1 MGKVLWSILVSLI
14 IIISAGAPAM
24 SQMERS
30 GVREVIATGESL
42 IDGNNVPDARR
53 RSIDEALRKAVEQG
67 LGVFIN
73 SESLVKNYQVIE
85 DKIFA
90 NTEGYVK
97 RYDVLSEN
105 QLGNRYRTSI
115 KALVSLDSI
124 KKDLV
129 AMALLRQQ
137 MHYPRLMILIGTR
150 QGQVDEAARSARV
163 QLEKLFAEKHFDLVD
178 PVTSEKLHNDT
189 KMLLEVTKETV
200 IAAKIGLEHHAEV
213 VLTGIVDSER
223 GGKTNT
229 GFDTAKSRIRLKV
242 IDPTTA
248 KIFAS
253 TEESASS
260 VGSGGNEALSSSGAK
275 AGEKAAGYASQEI
288 LRWWQELKNAGT
300 AYRITLKNIT
310 RYPDAI
316 VFEDSIRSIDNVV
329 SLNERVFGGGF
340 LECDVVYKGEKSQLT
355 KAVFKKLYGKTG
367 FEKLNVE
374 VGTGNNIIFTR

>member
-1 MGKVLWSILVSLI
+1 
-14 IIISAGAPAM
+14 M

-223 GGKTNT
+223 GGQNKHR
-229 GFDTAKSRIRLKV
+229 F
-242 IDPTTA
+242 
-248 KIFAS
+248 
-253 TEESASS
+253 
-260 VGSGGNEALSSSGAK
+260 
-275 AGEKAAGYASQEI
+275 
-288 LRWWQELKNAGT
+288 
-300 AYRITLKNIT
+300 
-310 RYPDAI
+310 
-316 VFEDSIRSIDNVV
+316 
-329 SLNERVFGGGF
+329 
-340 LECDVVYKGEKSQLT
+340 
-355 KAVFKKLYGKTG
+355 
-367 FEKLNVE
+367 
-374 VGTGNNIIFTR
+374 